1 MIRRGL
7 VWTGVLFG
15 AATPLMAAKW
25 SPLGPYG
32 GDARSIA
39 ADPRDSQHLFMGT
52 LTGWIYESA
61 DGGGTWK
68 RLSQVGKRDD
78 LVLDHILVD
87 PVDPK
92 HLIVGV
98 WIIDRP
104 DGGLFESHDGGVSW
118 YIQAEMHGQSVRA
131 LASAPSDPKIMV
143 AGTLKGVYRTQD
155 AGVHWQLISP
165 EGSTE
170 IHEVESIA
178 IDPVDPNIIYA
189 GTWHLPWKTVDG
201 GKTWTNIKQGIIDDS
216 DVFSIIVDP
225 HAPQTVYASACSGI
239 YKSTDAGAKFAK
251 VQGIPATARRT
262 RKLAQD
268 PLHPDTVF
276 AGTTQGLYRTVTS
289 GTNWSRL
296 TGPEVIVNDV
306 YIDPKNSNHVL
317 LATDR
322 AGVLASEDGG
332 VSFQPSNTGFSAR
345 QVTSFASDPH
355 KAGTIYVGV
364 VNDKDSGG
372 VFMSA
377 DGGVRW
383 QQQSNALNGR
393 DVFSLATAKDGTL
406 LAGTEHGIFRLD
418 AGSWAQSGTL
428 SVPSPESVPA
438 VVAKARPVTRK
449 SKAAAQRNGPARKV
463 AVKAKAPLPPPP
475 PVNLDA
481 AVYALATVEDAI
493 YAGTSQG
500 LLKGTG
506 DGRLWTAVAASKIP
520 EPRLVAAQ
528 KGVVMAAD
536 LRHIAVST
544 DNAGSWNAVA
554 LPETL
559 TQVATIA
566 VDEMGSL
573 WVGGR
578 EGLFYSTD
586 NGASWKT
593 LRNLYTP
600 QVTGVY
606 FDAVGHRILVS
617 SNGNTLT
624 FAAHLPD
631 YKVSFWD
638 SGWELRFARPVGD
651 HLVGATL
658 YDGMVVQPTMVDSK
672 VADAQ

>member
-1 MIRRGL
+1 MPL
-7 VWTGVLFG
+7 V
-15 AATPLMAAKW
+15 AAKW
-25 SPLGPYG
+25 LPLGPYG
-32 GDARSIA
+32 GDARSIV
-39 ADPRDSQHLFMGT
+39 ADPHDSQHLFMGT

-87 PVDPK
+87 PLDSK
-92 HLIVGV
+92 HMTIGAWV
-98 WIIDRP
+98 IDRP
-104 DGGLFESHDGGVSW
+104 DGGLFESHDGGASW
-118 YIQAEMHGQSVRA
+118 DVQAEMRGQSVRA

-165 EGSTE
+165 EGSIE

-178 IDPVDPNIIYA
+178 IDPVDPKIIYA

-201 GKTWTNIKQGIIDDS
+201 GVTWTNIKQGIIDDS

-268 PLHPDTVF
+268 PLHPETVF

-296 TGPEVIVNDV
+296 TGPEVIINDV

-322 AGVLASEDGG
+322 GGVLASQDGG
-332 VSFQPSNTGFSAR
+332 VSFQSSNTGFSAR
-345 QVTSFASDPH
+345 QVTSFASDPQ

-377 DGGVRW
+377 DGGMVW
-383 QQQSNALNGR
+383 KQESNALNGR
-393 DVFSLATAKDGTL
+393 DVFSLATANDGTL

-418 AGSWAQSGTL
+418 AGAWAQSGTL
-428 SVPSPESVPA
+428 SVPLPTKDSAPTVAGKAAPA
-438 VVAKARPVTRK
+438 VRQNKAKAQK
-449 SKAAAQRNGPARKV
+449 IGPARKV
-463 AVKAKAPLPPPP
+463 AVKAKAPPPPP
-475 PVNLDA
+475 ATLDA
-481 AVYALATVEDAI
+481 TVYALATVEGAI
-493 YAGTSQG
+493 YAGTSRG
-500 LLKGTG
+500 LLKGNE
-506 DGRLWTAVAASKIP
+506 DGRMWTAVMGAPIP
-520 EPRLVAAQ
+520 EPRLVAGQ
-528 KGVVMAAD
+528 KSIVMVAD
-536 LRHIAVST
+536 LRHIAVSA
-544 DNAGSWNAVA
+544 DKAVSWNAVA

-586 NGASWKT
+586 NGMSWKT
-593 LRNLYTP
+593 QRNLYTT
-600 QVTGVY
+600 QVTGIY
-606 FDAVGHRILVS
+606 FDAAGHRILVS

-638 SGWELRFARPVGD
+638 SGWELRFVRPVGD

-658 YDGMVVQPTMVDSK
+658 YDGIVVQPVMAEPK
-672 VADAQ
+672 VADSK